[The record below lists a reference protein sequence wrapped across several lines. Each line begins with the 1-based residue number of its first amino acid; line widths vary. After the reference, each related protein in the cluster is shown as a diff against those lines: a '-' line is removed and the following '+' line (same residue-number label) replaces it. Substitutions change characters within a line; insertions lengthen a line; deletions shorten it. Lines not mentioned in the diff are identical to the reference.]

1 VEPDQWEELASGPGP
16 EGAEARRS
24 SVGRTQLELVRPDT
38 VLTRN
43 LFNLV
48 KKALLPRDAA
58 FNVFN
63 TVSSKKREL
72 HCISYFFRG

>member
-1 VEPDQWEELASGPGP
+1 
-16 EGAEARRS
+16 
-24 SVGRTQLELVRPDT
+24 VGRTQLELVRPDT

-58 FNVFN
+58 YNVSDTF
-63 TVSSKKREL
+63 
-72 HCISYFFRG
+72 